1 MSLFITLFII
11 LACLS
16 LIDFLS
22 EHNYG
27 LFISTVILAVIAG
40 VRYNVGYDYGTY
52 YQFYLTGNHSFEKG
66 YVLLNN
72 LAHYFHLSFFTFEL
86 LFSLLTMGLLFIF
99 LRKYVRPGLGNLCLL
114 YYFARF
120 YWVRDLGQIR
130 SSLAAVICLF
140 AIKYISEKRLLPFL
154 IITCIAESI
163 HKGSFIIIAAYLMAN
178 YFNKHINYF
187 KTITYLLL
195 AYMVGLFLKAS
206 PALVSKLTNGSA
218 YVTASVYTENS
229 SASIITL
236 IIQIIVI
243 LLYVWIRM
251 RQGKQHSKF
260 MDAVANVYLTGTLI
274 ALTLIGYKTL
284 GYRLDTLLNTTEIL
298 MVPYIIDKFFSNK
311 IIVVLINIAASAI
324 VLYMIMFSDNSYL
337 NFIPFTTVFTPIK

>member
-16 LIDFLS
+16 VIDFLS

-27 LFISTVILAVIAG
+27 LFISTVILAVVAG
-40 VRYNVGYDYGTY
+40 IRYNVGYDYDTY
-52 YQFYLTGNHSFEKG
+52 YQFYLTGNYSFEKG
-66 YVLLNN
+66 YALLNN
-72 LAHYFHLSFFTFEL
+72 LAHYFHFSFFTFEL

-99 LRKYVRPGLGNLCLL
+99 LKKYVRPGLGNLCLL

-140 AIKYISEKRLLPFL
+140 AIKYISERRFLPFL
-154 IITCIAESI
+154 IITFIAESI

-195 AYMVGLFLKAS
+195 AYMVGLILKAS
-206 PALVSKLTNGSA
+206 PALVSKFTHGSV
-218 YVTASVYTENS
+218 YVTSSFYTENS

-243 LLYVWIRM
+243 LTYVWIIMCQNR
-251 RQGKQHSKF
+251 QHSKF

-274 ALTLIGYKTL
+274 ALTLIGYKVL

-298 MVPYIIDKFFSNK
+298 MVTYIIDKFFSNK
-311 IIVVLINIAASAI
+311 IIVVLINIAVSAI
-324 VLYMIMFSDNSYL
+324 VLYMIIFFNDSYL
-337 NFIPFTTVFTPIK
+337 HFIPFTTVFTPIK